1 MGLVPRMGRMGR
13 MGRLAGLV
21 AGLTSGLLAAGA
33 SFAATAAAP
42 PADAATALQRCRLDG
57 LARAARC
64 GTLQRPLDAARPEG
78 PHIGLHFAVLPAQA
92 RHAAA
97 DPVLFF
103 AGGPGQSAI
112 DLAGLLA
119 ARHARLNLQR
129 DLVFI
134 DQRGTGRSAPLVC
147 EDDRPR
153 AALLP
158 LASRVSPAQRLARLA
173 ACRQT
178 LQALPYGDL
187 RFFSTEIASADVEAV
202 RQHLGA
208 AQVNAI
214 GASYGTRAALD
225 YLRQFPGRVRRL
237 VLDGVVPPDM
247 RLATAV
253 ARDNQ
258 AALDALFSACRADVG
273 CAGRHPDLT
282 AQWQRLLASMPAQVQ
297 LPHPVSG
304 QLETMTLDA
313 DGLRALVRGPLYSP
327 ALAAGLPAALVE
339 AAAGRFA
346 PLAALASALGGAS
359 HAVLASGMHY
369 AVVCAEDLGDSAPPV
384 DPADRAA
391 LDDPVNSFGHSF
403 RRGYLQACADW
414 PRARIS
420 AGFYSVRASLVPVW
434 LLSGGLDPV
443 TPPRHG
449 QRVAQALGAAAA
461 HWVVPQGG
469 HGVLGLPCL
478 REAMHRFIEAEDAQ
492 ALAAAPPSADCL
504 SALPRPPAFVPP
516 GRPHKGPP

>member
-1 MGLVPRMGRMGR
+1 MGHAGQSG
-13 MGRLAGLV
+13 GGAAGLI
-21 AGLTSGLLAAGA
+21 AGLLAAGA
-33 SFAATAAAP
+33 SLATVAASVDDAP
-42 PADAATALQRCRLDG
+42 ALQRCQLVG

-64 GTLQRPLDAARPEG
+64 GTLQRPLDPARPGG
-78 PHIGLHFAVLPAQA
+78 PHINLHFALVPAQA

-112 DLAGLLA
+112 DLAGPLA
-119 ARHARLNLQR
+119 ARHARLNLRR
-129 DLVFI
+129 DLVFV

-147 EDDRPR
+147 DDDRPR
-153 AALLP
+153 AAWLP
-158 LASRVSPAQRLARLA
+158 LASRASAVQRLARLA

-202 RQHLGA
+202 RLRLGA
-208 AQVNAI
+208 PQINLI
-214 GASYGTRAALD
+214 GVSYGSRAALD
-225 YLRQFPGRVRRL
+225 FLRQFPGSVRRL

-258 AALDALFSACRADVG
+258 AALDALFAACQADKA
-273 CAGRHPDLT
+273 CASRHPDLA

-304 QLETMTLDA
+304 QLETVTLDA

-327 ALAAGLPAALVE
+327 ALAAGLPAALAE

-346 PLAALASALGGAS
+346 PLAALGSALGGAS

-369 AVVCAEDLGDSAPPV
+369 SVVCAEDLGGAAPPA

-391 LDDPVNSFGHSF
+391 LDDPANSFGHSF
-403 RRGYLQACADW
+403 QRGYQQACADW
-414 PRARIS
+414 PRAHIS
-420 AGFYSVRASLVPVW
+420 AGFHTVPSSAAPVW
-434 LLSGGLDPV
+434 LLSGGLDPA

-449 QRVAQALGAAAA
+449 QRVAQALGAAAV
-461 HWVVPQGG
+461 HWVVPQAG

-478 REAMHRFIEAEDAQ
+478 REAVHRFIDADDAQ
-492 ALAAAPPSADCL
+492 ALAAAAPSADCL

-516 GRPHKGPP
+516 GRPPKAQP